1 MTSSGGLARRW
12 RLAWPKFAKPMS
24 VLSIWA
30 YNEAADHRGAE
41 RPSVQSCG
49 PSYWRLGLLGSSP
62 SRVADDEV
70 EDICS
75 TGSWCVK
82 FQVSAVAGDPDKLGG
97 IVEGLNEWLDS

>member
-1 MTSSGGLARRW
+1 MRRLIIGARNDLVCSLVVQASGDWAYWG
-12 RLAWPKFAKPMS
+12 LAWP
-24 VLSIWA
+24 
-30 YNEAADHRGAE
+30 
-41 RPSVQSCG
+41 
-49 PSYWRLGLLGSSP
+49 
-62 SRVADDEV
+62 RVADEV